1 MRRDRRGTVRRWVL
15 ALAAAFACV
24 AAGRAA
30 AFATMTAGVPAS
42 AVHTRPITIAA
53 AILIDPADAAVLL
66 PGEPGGTIDFFDNGA
81 YYGTYP
87 ITDVVPARYGARRRS
102 STSCPCNAA
111 RRSATS
117 PRRT

>member
-15 ALAAAFACV
+15 AL
-24 AAGRAA
+24 AA